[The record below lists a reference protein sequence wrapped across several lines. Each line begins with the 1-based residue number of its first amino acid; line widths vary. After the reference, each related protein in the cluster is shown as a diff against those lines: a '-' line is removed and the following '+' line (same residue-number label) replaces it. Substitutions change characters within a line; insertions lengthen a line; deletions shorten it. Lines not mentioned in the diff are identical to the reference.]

1 MVFWFHVNSVGN
13 LIAVAELRG
22 LVVPVLYLNYW
33 FISALAHYS
42 VLALILHSQCIDVV

>member
-22 LVVPVLYLNYW
+22 LIVPVLYLDDW
-33 FISALAHYS
+33 FISALAHYPIL
-42 VLALILHSQCIDVV
+42 VLILHSQCIDVV